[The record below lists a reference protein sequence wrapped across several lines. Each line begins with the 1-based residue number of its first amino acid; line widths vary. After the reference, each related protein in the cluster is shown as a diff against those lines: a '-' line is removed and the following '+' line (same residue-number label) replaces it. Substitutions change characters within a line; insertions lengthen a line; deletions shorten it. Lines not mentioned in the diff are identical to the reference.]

1 MVLALTDK
9 CTSYIIFLEPHHI
22 VVIAHQIFAP
32 RLRLRHCPSHRYS
45 SRTNVSATALS
56 LVPATCIAPLLSRP
70 TMSQPAAAPPAAA
83 ESPLTSISPSTDA
96 ANAATAATA
105 AAHAGAKSTGAYSAA
120 FSTDADPATVAAA
133 AAATAKAAIAVVADY
148 SDANS
153 SGAKASAATAAAA
166 AAAPA
171 TSAALSPALGTE
183 GSPALVPAAAPAAAP
198 PAADITAGSD
208 TADATASA
216 SASAAS
222 AENETE
228 TASPAAL
235 LHCHF
240 LFPYYERLRHEA
252 DFPLETATVGD
263 LVARL
268 HADWPFAAA
277 EPPVALDGRGPGCL
291 QVLLLGAR
299 LVDPSVPDGMQT
311 LLKDLPPVSRAVAM
325 GAPRIVMHVV
335 LREEPVETAGHS
347 RNACECVVA

>member
-1 MVLALTDK
+1 
-9 CTSYIIFLEPHHI
+9 
-22 VVIAHQIFAP
+22 
-32 RLRLRHCPSHRYS
+32 
-45 SRTNVSATALS
+45 
-56 LVPATCIAPLLSRP
+56 
-70 TMSQPAAAPPAAA
+70 MSQPAAAPPAAA

>member
-1 MVLALTDK
+1 
-9 CTSYIIFLEPHHI
+9 
-22 VVIAHQIFAP
+22 
-32 RLRLRHCPSHRYS
+32 
-45 SRTNVSATALS
+45 
-56 LVPATCIAPLLSRP
+56 
-70 TMSQPAAAPPAAA
+70 MSQPAAAPPAAA

-228 TASPAAL
+228 TASPAAAAPSAPVPLVRAGADGAAL